1 MDELHV
7 ENPSGL
13 RDFIGSQEEFG
24 VRVVLN
30 LRKFLWGAIPENRRE
45 HAPKDGQIAMHISD
59 VDAALSEGLQRR
71 SGRVLHREKEQV
83 HGQKARGSVLCHHAW
98 GLWTNFA
105 EIYETV
111 PQQHIPHESMRDNI
125 PQLRDQGITLLSRYI
140 TGGQ

>member
-83 HGQKARGSVLCHHAW
+83 HGQKARGSVLCHH
-98 GLWTNFA
+98 
-105 EIYETV
+105 V
-111 PQQHIPHESMRDNI
+111 PRGCGQI
-125 PQLRDQGITLLSRYI
+125 LRKFMKRCPSSTSRMKA
-140 TGGQ
+140 